1 MHCCCSFCYA
11 GKRSLNISLM
21 KVHAAIIYLLSIL
34 VILCGIALAPDAH
47 PTKWFDEK
55 QTVTAYSGLLLY
67 TCAFVSGL
75 NYLTCRTLSHVDP
88 IRRSLK
94 SLWALAI
101 PGFGFLMADEFF
113 VMHEGIGRFL
123 AYRVLRLTA
132 SSFAD
137 HFDGFVILAYGLV
150 GLAALLYYFRELKQV
165 PCFFTYLAV
174 GAIFAV
180 TSVALDL
187 RIDSAWSIYVEDGAK
202 VLANASFLLACI
214 SSTTRD
220 YQELRLHIDNAQGK
234 QRYQK
239 DERGRVVNW

>member
-1 MHCCCSFCYA
+1 MHCCCSFSYA

-55 QTVTAYSGLLLY
+55 QTVTAYSALLLY

-123 AYRVLRLTA
+123 AYRVLRLTV

-165 PCFFTYLAV
+165 PCFFNLPSS
-174 GAIFAV
+174 GC
-180 TSVALDL
+180 DL
-187 RIDSAWSIYVEDGAK
+187 RGYIRCSRSSYRLGLEHLYGRRSQSAGECFVSLSVHFLDDTRLPRIT
-202 VLANASFLLACI
+202 LA
-214 SSTTRD
+214 
-220 YQELRLHIDNAQGK
+220 Y
-234 QRYQK
+234 
-239 DERGRVVNW
+239 